1 VESSAR
7 EDEETVVPVRPGL
20 APLRRAAA
28 PPAPVAVKSTGPFWY
43 YVGGGVLLL
52 AALFVFAI
60 LPRLVE
66 RSRAPEP
73 APAASVAETPAEPE
87 RAPLTPQELA
97 ALQAQA
103 DALLAGL
110 LTQRKDL
117 ETLHAESWAAEEW
130 SRYSALSDEGD
141 DAYLAN
147 DFAKAVDKL
156 TEADDLGKQ
165 LLARSDEIVARAIEG
180 GQQAFDAG
188 NSAAA
193 IAQYDIVL
201 GIEPDNDAAKA
212 GRARAER
219 LPEVLALIAR
229 ADAER
234 DSGELQQ
241 AIATYKEALA
251 IDPQWTPAGEA
262 IATLNKEL
270 RDAEFE
276 RLMSKG
282 YGALSAEN
290 YAEAQQ
296 HFKGALGLRPQAKE
310 AQDGLTQ
317 AEEGARLDQIAL
329 LEARALAFERRELWD
344 QAIAQYKEAL
354 AGDPNLVFAQTGLDR
369 AEIRAG
375 LDAKL
380 RNLIDNPTLLFGD
393 TVLSDARKLVEEARA
408 VPQRGP
414 RLEEQIGKLE
424 RLVTLASTP
433 VAVELQSD
441 QLTEVTVYRV
451 GPLGVFASK
460 QLELRPGTYTAIG
473 SRNGYRDV
481 RQTFTVLPGRT
492 LEPIKVICT
501 EQIGSSRG

>member
-1 VESSAR
+1 VKSSSR
-7 EDEETVVPVRPGL
+7 EDEETVIPVRPGL
-20 APLRRAAA
+20 APLRRATT
-28 PPAPVAVKSTGPFWY
+28 PPAGVPVKSSGPFGY
-43 YVGGGVLLL
+43 YLGGGLLL
-52 AALFVFAI
+52 VAALFVFAI
-60 LPRLVE
+60 LPRWVE
-66 RSRAPEP
+66 RSRAPEAP
-73 APAASVAETPAEPE
+73 PAAPLAEAPAEPV
-87 RAPLTPQELA
+87 RVPLSPEELA
-97 ALQAQA
+97 ALQARA

-117 ETLHAESWAAEEW
+117 ETLHVDSWAMEEW

-147 DFAKAVDKL
+147 DFATAVDKL
-156 TEADDLGKQ
+156 SEADDLGKQ
-165 LLARSDEIVARAIEG
+165 LLARSDEIVARAIEAG
-180 GQQAFDAG
+180 RQAFEAG

-193 IAQYDIVL
+193 IAQYDTVL
-201 GIEPDNDAAKA
+201 GIEPENEAAKA

-219 LPEVLALIAR
+219 LPDVLALIAR

-234 DSGELQQ
+234 DSGELQK

-251 IDPQWTPAGEA
+251 IDPKWTPAGDA
-262 IATLNKEL
+262 IAALNREL
-270 RDAEFE
+270 RDTEFE
-276 RLMSKG
+276 GLMSKG
-282 YGALSAEN
+282 YSALSAES
-290 YAEAQQ
+290 YTEAQQ
-296 HFKGALGLRPQAKE
+296 HFEGALGLRPQAKE

-317 AEEGARLDQIAL
+317 AQEGARLDQIAL

-344 QAIAQYKEAL
+344 QAVAQYKEAL
-354 AGDPNLVFAQTGLDR
+354 SGDPNLVFAQTGLDR
-369 AEIRAG
+369 ALTRAG

-408 VPQRGP
+408 VPERGS

-433 VAVELQSD
+433 IAIQLQSD

-492 LEPIKVICT
+492 LDPIKVICT
-501 EQIGSSRG
+501 EQI

>member
-1 VESSAR
+1 VESSAP
-7 EDEETVVPVRPGL
+7 EHEETVVPVRPGL
-20 APLRRAAA
+20 APLRRAATA
-28 PPAPVAVKSTGPFWY
+28 ATPVPVTSTGPFWY
-43 YVGGGVLLL
+43 YLGGGVLLV

-60 LPRLVE
+60 LPRWVE
-66 RSRAPEP
+66 RARNPEP
-73 APAASVAETPAEPE
+73 APTAAVADAPAAPE
-87 RAPLTPQELA
+87 RAPLSPEELA

-110 LTQRKDL
+110 LTQHNDL
-117 ETLHAESWAAEEW
+117 ETLHVDSWAADEW
-130 SRYSALSDEGD
+130 SRYSTLSDEGD

-156 TEADDLGKQ
+156 SEADALGKQ
-165 LLARSDEIVARAIEG
+165 LLARSDEIVARAIAA
-180 GQQAFDAG
+180 GQQAFEAG

-193 IAQYDIVL
+193 IAQYDTVL
-201 GIEPDNDAAKA
+201 GIEPDNEAAKA

-234 DSGELQQ
+234 DSGELQK

-251 IDPQWTPAGEA
+251 IDPEWSPAGEA
-262 IATLNKEL
+262 ITALSREL

-282 YGALSAEN
+282 YGALSAES

-296 HFKGALGLRPQAKE
+296 HFKAALGLRPQAKE
-310 AQDGLTQ
+310 AQDGMTQ
-317 AEEGARLDQIAL
+317 AEEGARLEQIAL
-329 LEARALAFERRELWD
+329 IEARSLAFERRELWD

-369 AEIRAG
+369 AQTRAG

-408 VPQRGP
+408 VPARGP
-414 RLEEQIGKLE
+414 RLEEQIGKLD

-433 VAVELQSD
+433 VSVQLQSD

-451 GPLGVFASK
+451 GPLGVFGTK

-501 EQIGSSRG
+501 EPI

>member
-1 VESSAR
+1 VESSSR

-20 APLRRAAA
+20 APLRRAAGT
-28 PPAPVAVKSTGPFWY
+28 PATPAGVKSAGPFWY
-43 YVGGGVLLL
+43 YIGGGVLLV

-60 LPRLVE
+60 LPRWVE
-66 RSRAPEP
+66 RSRNPEP
-73 APAASVAETPAEPE
+73 VAAAPAVEAPAEPA
-87 RAPLTPQELA
+87 RAPLSPEELA

-117 ETLHAESWAAEEW
+117 ETLHVDSWAAEEW

-147 DFAKAVDKL
+147 DFAAAVDKL
-156 TEADDLGKQ
+156 GEANELGEQ
-165 LLARSDEIVARAIEG
+165 LLARSDEIVSRAIAA

-188 NSAAA
+188 NSVAA
-193 IAQYDIVL
+193 IAQYDTVL
-201 GIEPDNDAAKA
+201 GIEPENEAAKA

-219 LPEVLALIAR
+219 LPDVLALIAR

-234 DSGELQQ
+234 DSGELTK

-251 IDPQWTPAGEA
+251 IDPQWSPASEA
-262 IATLNKEL
+262 IATLNREL

-282 YGALSAEN
+282 YSELAAEN

-329 LEARALAFERRELWD
+329 LEARGLAFERRELWD

-354 AGDPNLVFAQTGLDR
+354 AGDPNLVFAHAGLDR
-369 AEIRAG
+369 AEGRAG

-393 TVLSDARKLVEEARA
+393 TVLSDARRLVEEARA
-408 VPQRGP
+408 VPERGP
-414 RLEEQIGKLE
+414 RLEEQIGKLD

-433 VAVELQSD
+433 IGVELRSD

-492 LEPIKVICT
+492 LEPIKVVCT
-501 EQIGSSRG
+501 EQI